1 MTKTNNTPE
10 LFLYE
15 DDKLSDGQISKIADE
30 LIKNAKE
37 ADYCYL
43 LLDLSLRDLSDLALE
58 NHVYAY
64 IEDNYSKLQFI
75 QFDHPMFNIQNVP
88 VLLPFN
94 LNEQIEILKQLIQ
107 LSFQE
112 TRTKALLSGKGRA
125 ICGWLFSNE
134 KIQDLS
140 DYIANLCI
148 QKHSMSFNYYLLRIY
163 DPAVL
168 SSLLSLILPQI
179 KDKILSATTCWAV
192 LNGDGVLECY
202 KAAKIRWE
210 FVVHRLG
217 LNNQEMKDIANI
229 GIENQTLIKYRHKYK
244 NQPRYHEAQAR
255 EHIRKALLI
264 ANQYQLNDEQDKVLF
279 ALHYLTIGSE
289 FHRTPKVAALLK
301 EKGTYYQKRVASMT
315 EEEWQVA
322 KQQSQEL
329 KLGESYAL

>member
-1 MTKTNNTPE
+1 MTKTVNTPE

-15 DDKLSDGQISKIADE
+15 DDKLSDEQISNIADK

-58 NHVYAY
+58 NDVYTY

-75 QFDHPMFNIQNVP
+75 QFDHPVFNIQNVP
-88 VLLPFN
+88 ALLPLN

-148 QKHSMSFNYYLLRIY
+148 QKNSITYSYYLLRLY

-168 SSLLSLILPQI
+168 NSILNLILPQI
-179 KDKILSATTCWAV
+179 RDKILSATICWAV

-202 KAAKIRWE
+202 KASKICRG
-210 FVVHRLG
+210 FLTHCLG
-217 LNNQEMKDIANI
+217 VNHVEMNHIANI
-229 GIENQTLIKYRHKYK
+229 GLENQTLLKYRHKYK
-244 NQPRYHEAQAR
+244 NQPRYSEAQAR
-255 EHIRKALLI
+255 EYIRKALLI

-301 EKGTYYQKRVASMT
+301 EKGTYYQKRAASMT
-315 EEEWQVA
+315 EKEWQVV
-322 KQQSQEL
+322 KWQSQEL
-329 KLGESYAL
+329 KQGESYAV